1 MGVNMILVCG
11 VHGAGKSYVAHRLG
25 SLLNRNVFT
34 ASRLIYGSKEILAS
48 CEKRVDD
55 IDRNQKILLNVLQNM
70 NNDIVLDGHM
80 CLLNDSSDIVE
91 INMDYFKNMDLEAI
105 YVVVNNIENIVTNL
119 LKRDGVL
126 SDKNMITEFQNR
138 EISYAQKVASTLNIK
153 CHLLY
158 KGRIIKSLKEMD
170 MRSIILPIKPMYSDL
185 ILSYDKR
192 YEYRKKLCV
201 SNIKSI
207 IIYSTS
213 PISGLVGDV
222 EVKNK
227 IVMDK
232 EQLWKMTSKLSGIS
246 KNYYD
251 KYFAKTDIACAYELG
266 KVTRYN
272 KVIPLSEIG
281 INYVPQGYVY
291 YDFPIVT
298 NI

>member
-1 MGVNMILVCG
+1 MILVCG
-11 VHGAGKSYVAHRLG
+11 VHGVGKDYEAHKLG
-25 SLLNRNVFT
+25 NILNRDVFT
-34 ASRLIYGSKEILAS
+34 ASKLIYSSNIASIVHGKKVADIDNNQEILL
-48 CEKRVDD
+48 KQLHNLDDD
-55 IDRNQKILLNVLQNM
+55 II
-70 NNDIVLDGHM
+70 LDGHM

-91 INMDYFKNMDLEAI
+91 INIDYFKNMHLEAI

-119 LKRDGVL
+119 LKRDGGL

-138 EISYAQKVASTLNIK
+138 EISYAKKVAFTLNIK

-207 IIYSTS
+207 VIYSTS
-213 PISGLVGDV
+213 PISGLVGEV

-246 KNYYD
+246 KDYYD
-251 KYFAKTDIACAYELG
+251 KYFAKTDIASAYELG
-266 KVTRYN
+266 NVIRYE